1 MASGIYGAT
10 ILGALGNGFAMDLDS
25 AADSIKW
32 QFVSDTF
39 TPNFDDATAPVE
51 ADITNEVTG
60 TGYTTGG
67 EVLASSALT
76 QVTQYLKFDG
86 TDVSLS
92 GTTLAS
98 VRGVV
103 GFDDTIASPVDPLLW
118 ATTFGADYSTTSGT
132 FAITWNASG
141 IWRFSLYA

>member
-1 MASGIYGAT
+1 MTMASGVFGPFIRDAIT
-10 ILGALGNGFAMDLDS
+10 NTKAFALNASDTVKFE
-25 AADSIKW
+25 
-32 QFVSDTF
+32 FVSDTH
-39 TPNFDDATAPVE
+39 TPNFDTHDEE

-67 EVLASSALT
+67 EALASPTFGISSGFAT
-76 QVTQYLKFDG
+76 FDA

-92 GTTLAS
+92 TTTLAD

-103 GFDDTIASPVDPLLW
+103 TFDDTLTGDPLLH
-118 ATTFGADYSTTSGT
+118 AVTFGADYSTTAGT

-141 IWRFSLYA
+141 IWRIDYIP